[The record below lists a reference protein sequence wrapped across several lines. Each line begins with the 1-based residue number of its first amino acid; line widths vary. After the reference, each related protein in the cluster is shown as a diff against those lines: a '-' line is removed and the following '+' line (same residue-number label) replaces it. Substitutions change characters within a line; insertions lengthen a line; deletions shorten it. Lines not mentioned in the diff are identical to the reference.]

1 MRLLLLLIAGAIAVA
16 AVSAAANKRKPDGVL
31 LTEDGQ
37 TVEVTAEAR
46 AATLRF
52 AAAVPPA
59 DRAWVLAAIAAA
71 RPEAQALLGEVDG
84 MTTVGALAAPDG
96 ITLGVAQGGP
106 SGFSVD
112 LDLVAL
118 GGVARGDRSTVVL
131 PLARP
136 RRRLRARRR
145 RDAVGARRA
154 DPARRAVR
162 ARRRLRRSGG
172 ALRGHVRQVGAARR
186 GLRGGGGLRHRDAGV
201 DRDVGRTSRPPRAHP
216 AEVGCGAVRNAEAE
230 RFIREV
236 WAVFQRDGVPGVLEP
251 PGPTRAG
258 ARTRRTG
265 TASSRPRS
273 IGPRSSA

>member
-1 MRLLLLLIAGAIAVA
+1 MTTPVRLLLLLIAGAIAVA

-131 PLARP
+131 HELGHVVDFALVDDATRSALDAQIP
-136 RRRLRARRR
+136 RGGPCGL
-145 RDAVGARRA
+145 AVGCD
-154 DPARRAVR
+154 DPAERFADTF
-162 ARRRLRRSGG
+162 AKW
-172 ALRGHVRQVGAARR
+172 ALRG
-186 GLRGGGGLRHRDAGV
+186 
-201 DRDVGRTSRPPRAHP
+201 
-216 AEVGCGAVRNAEAE
+216 AVSA
-230 RFIREV
+230 
-236 WAVFQRDGVPGVLEP
+236 
-251 PGPTRAG
+251 AG
-258 ARTRRTG
+258 AG
-265 TASSRPRS
+265 YGIAMPASIETWGEPL
-273 IGPRSSA
+273 GHLALTLPK